1 MRIYELAKK
10 HNCSS
15 KEIQTILDELKITYK
30 THSSSIPEEI
40 LGTVEEKL
48 SRLLSS
54 GSGTPDSSP
63 STPAAETDKTESS
76 KKTVSAEDLKS
87 KKHEKKS
94 AEASLKTKSKK
105 DSHLPAKNKTVS
117 AETSDDDKTF
127 AETTLETLPEE
138 NVDIEKYEK
147 VFEEIF
153 EEEQYIKRK
162 ATKTKFS
169 PKTKDAETDTIEGA
183 SDKTAAEFIPETKE
197 PIVVNDGLSVKELA
211 EATNIPASE
220 IIKKLFLLGMIASI
234 NQSLDKDTIL
244 IVADEF
250 KLHLEVKAPEQDI
263 VKKIIEKT
271 KETEQI
277 EEALEVRAPV
287 VTIMGHVDHGKT
299 TLLDTIRKTKIVD
312 TEAGGIT
319 QHIGAYMVEHKGS
332 KICFI
337 DTPGHAAFTSMRA
350 MGANVTDI
358 VVLVVAA
365 NDGIQPQTIESISHA
380 REAQVPII
388 VAINKV
394 DLDFVNPDK
403 IKADLAPYNITPE
416 EWGGDNLFIPVSAL
430 KGQGIDELLDAINLQ
445 AELLELKA
453 NPKGKPFGIIL
464 ESCQT
469 NQLGPV
475 ATVLVKNG
483 VISVGDP
490 VVCGHVYGKIRR
502 MENDRGEI
510 VEKATPSMPVKVY
523 GFTDVPEVAAKVKVY
538 PSDREAKDAAKK
550 EEESRRH
557 NMLNKRDVITLD
569 NLYSSLQ
576 NETKKE
582 FKIVLKADF
591 QGSIAALNSLLLS
604 ITSEKVKLKIIH
616 SATGAVT
623 DTDVSLAQAYGAIIF
638 AFNVKVSPSAQV
650 LAKRLN
656 VKIPEYQ
663 IIYKLYEDVVKAM
676 EGLLDF
682 ETVEKAI
689 GACEVK
695 KIFKISK
702 VGAIAGSLVI
712 EGKILKSA
720 YGRIKRG
727 GQRLSEQAYKIATL
741 KHYKEDV
748 SEVKMGTECGVQL
761 DGFHEFEEGDIIE
774 FHILEKT
781 ASSL

>member
-10 HNCSS
+10 HNCLS
-15 KEIQTILDELKITYK
+15 KDIQTILDELKITYK

-40 LGTVEEKL
+40 LLSVEEKL
-48 SRLLSS
+48 TRFLAA
-54 GSGTPDSSP
+54 SGTA
-63 STPAAETDKTESS
+63 TVVQAPAAKTEIHNKKASS
-76 KKTVSAEDLKS
+76 VEDSKT

-94 AEASLKTKSKK
+94 GDTAPKAKIKKEILPSVTDKANPEAAA
-105 DSHLPAKNKTVS
+105 DV
-117 AETSDDDKTF
+117 KTF
-127 AETTLETLPEE
+127 AETTLEELPEE

-162 ATKTKFS
+162 TTKTKFP
-169 PKTKDAETDTIEGA
+169 PKTKEGEADALANSENSNALD
-183 SDKTAAEFIPETKE
+183 FVPETKE
-197 PIVVNDGLSVKELA
+197 PILVTDGVSVKELA

-234 NQSLDKDTIL
+234 NQSLDKDTLL

-250 KLHLEVKAPEQDI
+250 KIHLEVKAPEQTLL
-263 VKKIIEKT
+263 KNIIEKT
-271 KETEQI
+271 KEPVEQA
-277 EEALEVRAPV
+277 EEAMEVRAPV

-358 VVLVVAA
+358 VVLVVSA

-394 DLDFVNPDK
+394 DLPYVNPDK
-403 IKADLAPYNITPE
+403 IKSDLAPYNITPE

-430 KGQGIDELLDAINLQ
+430 TGQGIDELLDAINLQ
-445 AELLELKA
+445 AEVLELKA

-483 VISVGDP
+483 VISVGAP
-490 VVCGHVYGKIRR
+490 VVCGHIYGKIRR

-510 VEKATPSMPVKVY
+510 VEKATPSMPVKVF
-523 GFTDVPEVAAKVKVY
+523 GFTDVPDVAAKVKVY
-538 PSDREAKDAAKK
+538 PSDREAKEAAKK
-550 EEESRRH
+550 EEESRRS

-569 NLYSSLQ
+569 NLYSSIQ

-616 SATGAVT
+616 AATGAVT

-638 AFNVKVSPSAQV
+638 AFNVKVSPSAQT
-650 LAKRLN
+650 LSKRLN

-663 IIYKLYEDVVKAM
+663 VIYKLYEDVVKAM

-682 ETVEKAI
+682 ETVEKPL

-712 EGKILKSA
+712 EGKIQKSA
-720 YGRIKRG
+720 LGRIKRN

-748 SEVKMGTECGVQL
+748 SEVKMGIECGVQL

>member
-15 KEIQTILDELKITYK
+15 KEIQTVLDELKITYK
-30 THSSSIPEEI
+30 THSSSIPEES
-40 LGTVEEKL
+40 LTVVEEKL
-48 SRLLSS
+48 TRLLAM
-54 GSGTPDSSP
+54 GTS
-63 STPAAETDKTESS
+63 A
-76 KKTVSAEDLKS
+76 VSAPSPVVHAAKKENPAKKAAPADDS
-87 KKHEKKS
+87 RPKKHEKKS
-94 AEASLKTKSKK
+94 VETAPKAKSKK
-105 DSHLPAKNKTVS
+105 DTLPPPTHKVATEES
-117 AETSDDDKTF
+117 PDAKTF
-127 AETTLETLPEE
+127 AETTLEELPEE

-162 ATKTKFS
+162 TTKTKFS
-169 PKTKDAETDTIEGA
+169 PKTKDGETDAVT
-183 SDKTAAEFIPETKE
+183 DTQNVNAAGFVPETKE
-197 PIVVNDGLSVKELA
+197 PIIVTDGVTVKELA

-250 KLHLEVKAPEQDI
+250 KIHMEVKAPEQELL
-263 VKKIIEKT
+263 KKITEKT
-271 KETEQI
+271 QDPVEQT

-319 QHIGAYMVEHKGS
+319 QHIGAYMVQHKGS

-358 VVLVVAA
+358 VVLVVSA

-388 VAINKV
+388 VAINKI
-394 DLDFVNPDK
+394 DLPYVNPDK
-403 IKADLAPYNITPE
+403 IKSDLAPYNITPE
-416 EWGGDNLFIPVSAL
+416 EWGGDNLFIAVSAL
-430 KGQGIDELLDAINLQ
+430 TGQGIDELLDAINLQ
-445 AELLELKA
+445 AEVLELKA

-483 VISVGDP
+483 VISTGDP
-490 VVCGHVYGKIRR
+490 VVCGHIYGKIRR
-502 MENDRGEI
+502 MENDRGEQ

-523 GFTDVPEVAAKVKVY
+523 GFSDVPEVAAKVKVY
-538 PSDREAKDAAKK
+538 PSDREAKEVAKK
-550 EEESRRH
+550 EEESRRR

-616 SATGAVT
+616 AATGAVT

-638 AFNVKVSPSAQV
+638 AFNVRVSPSAQT

-663 IIYKLYEDVVKAM
+663 VIYKLYEDVVKAM

-682 ETVEKAI
+682 ETVEKPI

-720 YGRIKRG
+720 YGRIKRS

-748 SEVKMGTECGVQL
+748 GEVKMGIECGVQL